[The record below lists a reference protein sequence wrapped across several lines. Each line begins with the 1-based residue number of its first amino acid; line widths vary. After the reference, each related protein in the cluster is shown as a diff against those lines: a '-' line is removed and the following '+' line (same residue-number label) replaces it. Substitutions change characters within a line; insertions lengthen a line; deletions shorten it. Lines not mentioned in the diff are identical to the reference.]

1 MMRLIELAKGIAL
14 SSFIVFVLM
23 MMAEGFK

>member
-1 MMRLIELAKGIAL
+1 MMKFIELAKGIAL

-23 MMAEGFK
+23 MIAEGFK